1 MTFHRWIASSL
12 LLGLIGANH
21 ADAQDEF
28 TPRLAA
34 ILEATPG
41 AARAHWGVQVVQVE
55 TGTVV
60 AQLNPQRYFVP
71 ASNLKLYSSALAL
84 LRLGPEYRFSTS
96 IRRDRNG
103 DLRLVGGGDPSMS
116 ARAYPYAKGPDPG
129 QPLAAIEAMADALVA
144 QGLKEVPGDIVG
156 DDSRWVHAPYPEGW
170 AVDDTLY
177 ESGAPVGALTLNDNT
192 LEVKITPGAAT
203 GDLARLTWLP
213 ALEYFSIDNRVRTE
227 PGERQLEIYRDGPGQ
242 LRLVGRIAPGSAG
255 RTVTVAQDDPAQFAA
270 AALYE
275 ALTRRG
281 VVIRGRA
288 VARHLASASPREPA
302 NPGSDEGQL
311 LWQRQSPPLSELLGV
326 LDKVS
331 QNLHAEMILR
341 EVAWQTTGDGS
352 LRTGLEELKK
362 LLAEIG
368 IEPDGYD
375 IRDGSGLS
383 RMSLVTPDATV
394 KLLRHLHQ
402 SPHRDLWLS
411 VLPVGGVDGTL
422 ENRFKSKSL
431 TAAERTRGELVR
443 AKTGSLAHIN
453 TLAGYIESQ
462 TYGRLA
468 MAIMANASQ
477 VPSAEIR
484 ATIDKLCVELSK

>member
-1 MTFHRWIASSL
+1 MIVPRWITPIL
-12 LLGLIGANH
+12 LVGLMA
-21 ADAQDEF
+21 APVAQGQEEF
-28 TPRLAA
+28 TSRLAA
-34 ILEATPG
+34 ILGATNG

-84 LRLGPEYRFSTS
+84 LRLGPDYRFSTS
-96 IRRDRNG
+96 VRRDPNG

-129 QPLAAIEAMADALVA
+129 QPLAAVEAMADALVA
-144 QGLKEVPGDIVG
+144 QGLKEVAGDVVG

-177 ESGAPVGALTLNDNT
+177 ESGAPVSALTLNDNT
-192 LEVKITPGAAT
+192 LEVKITPGAAP
-203 GDLARLTWLP
+203 GDPARLTWLP

-242 LRLVGRIAPGSAG
+242 LRLVGRIAPGSSG
-255 RTVTVAQDDPAQFAA
+255 RTVTVALDDPAQFAA
-270 AALYE
+270 VALYE

-281 VVIRGRA
+281 VVIRGRPI
-288 VARHLASASPREPA
+288 ARHRATSISGPASPAP
-302 NPGSDEGQL
+302 DEGQL

-341 EVAWQTTGDGS
+341 EVGWQTAGDGS
-352 LRTGLEELKK
+352 PSAGLAELKK
-362 LLAEIG
+362 MLAEIG

-383 RMSLVTPDATV
+383 RMSLVAPETTV

-431 TAAERTRGELVR
+431 TAAERARGELVR
-443 AKTGSLAHIN
+443 AKTGSLAHVN

-468 MAIMANASQ
+468 MAIMANGSH

-484 ATIDKLCVELSK
+484 AAIDKLCVELSK